1 MSEILDPDSSEYRVL
16 VLSGRMAALDEIAGE
31 IARMAD
37 RLENASENDDPYD
50 LLMENW
56 RELLDWLNDAVV
68 EAMAESELLR
78 SESGLSG

>member
-16 VLSGRMAALDEIAGE
+16 VLSG
-31 IARMAD
+31 RMAD